1 MRIFLLILFF
11 QVNLSFAL
19 EVTCNFEEVYGNGD
33 TQQGIFLLKNKN
45 LRYEYYDKELFTII
59 ARDGNFFLIHRIHNN
74 NVQKITENTKLL
86 EIFMDISSEYPDIKK
101 NYRIDDKRIIIEKSA
116 NKFIK
121 RISVNSE
128 SVNVSINLLNCNFDN
143 VNSKYFKLFNFEEYN
158 K

>member
-1 MRIFLLILFF
+1 MEI
-11 QVNLSFAL
+11 
-19 EVTCNFEEVYGNGD
+19 
-33 TQQGIFLLKNKN
+33 
-45 LRYEYYDKELFTII
+45 
-59 ARDGNFFLIHRIHNN
+59 FFLIHRIHNN

-86 EIFMDISSEYPDIKK
+86 QIFIDISSEYPDIKK

>member
-11 QVNLSFAL
+11 QANLSFAL

-86 EIFMDISSEYPDIKK
+86 EIFIDISSEYPDIKK